1 MVIETDRLV
10 LMPVTAE
17 LVHALAEDR
26 ATAERLLDAT
36 IPDDFPD
43 ADLGGFLPIY
53 AQSLA
58 ADPSGLGYGPW
69 VAVSRDEQLVVA
81 NGGFFG
87 KPTDDGSVE
96 LGYATQPDQRNRG
109 YASEVARAL
118 VAWGF
123 EQPGVKRVIAR
134 CDPSNRAS
142 IRVLEKLGMRRCGHA
157 DGQIVWETG
166 QGGPPRPGVGGPFLA
181 A

>member
-1 MVIETDRLV
+1 LLIETERLV

-17 LVHALAEDR
+17 LVHALTEERVA
-26 ATAERLLDAT
+26 AERLLGAR

-53 AQSLA
+53 AQALE

-69 VAVSRDEQLVVA
+69 VALSRDERLVVA

-87 KPTDDGSVE
+87 KPAEGGSVE
-96 LGYATQPDQRNRG
+96 LGYATQPEQRNRG
-109 YASEVARAL
+109 YASEVAAAL

-123 EQPGVKRVIAR
+123 EQPNVKRVMAR
-134 CDPSNRAS
+134 CDPTNHAS
-142 IRVLEKLGMRRCGHA
+142 IRVLEKLGMQRCDHA
-157 DGQIVWETG
+157 DGQIVWEVLR
-166 QGGPPRPGVGGPFLA
+166 GPR
-181 A
+181 